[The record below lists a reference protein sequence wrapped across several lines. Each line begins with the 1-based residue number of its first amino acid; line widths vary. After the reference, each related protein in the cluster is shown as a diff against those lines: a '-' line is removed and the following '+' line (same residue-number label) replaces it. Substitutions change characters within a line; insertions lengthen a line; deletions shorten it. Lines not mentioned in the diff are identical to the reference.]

1 MHNPDSSEA
10 AAPLVGRGPLP
21 NTAANTDPSA
31 TESTTPRAI
40 GKDKKPNPL
49 LEIGITIALPALILT
64 KLSSDDRLGTVY
76 ALLLALVFPLVWGLW
91 DGLQRRKVNWMA
103 ALGVVSTMLTGAIGL
118 LALDAK
124 WLAVKEAAVPGLIG
138 VVILGSTW
146 TRTPLIRM
154 MVFNAAL
161 FDVDRVHLA
170 LASRG
175 TTDAFERR
183 LRAGTVLLAGT
194 FFFSAVANYVL
205 ARWVVTSAAGTAAF
219 NQELGHLT
227 ALSYPVIAV
236 PCMLMMMGLMYW
248 LVRGA
253 KALTGL
259 DLGDMMQGS

>member
-1 MHNPDSSEA
+1 MQHPEPTESA
-10 AAPLVGRGPLP
+10 AAMSAPAPTAGP
-21 NTAANTDPSA
+21 
-31 TESTTPRAI
+31 PRAAS
-40 GKDKKPNPL
+40 KDKKPNPL
-49 LEIGITIALPALILT
+49 IEIGITIVLPALILT
-64 KLSSDDRLGTVY
+64 KLSSADRLGTVY
-76 ALLLALVFPLVWGLW
+76 ALLLALAFPLVWGVW

-103 ALGVVSTMLTGAIGL
+103 ALGVVSTLLTGAIGL
-118 LALDAK
+118 LSLDAK

-138 VVILGSTW
+138 LVILGSTW
-146 TRTPLIRM
+146 TRTPLIRV

-170 LASRG
+170 LAERG
-175 TTDAFERR
+175 TTDAFERQ
-183 LRAGTVLLAGT
+183 LRSGTVLLAGT

-259 DLGDMMQGS
+259 DLGDMLQGG

>member
-1 MHNPDSSEA
+1 MQHPEPPDATARAAPA
-10 AAPLVGRGPLP
+10 AAPAR
-21 NTAANTDPSA
+21 
-31 TESTTPRAI
+31 TTI
-40 GKDKKPNPL
+40 KDRKPNPL
-49 LEIGITIALPALILT
+49 IEIGITIVLPALILT
-64 KLSSDDRLGTVY
+64 KLSSADRLGTVY
-76 ALLLALVFPLVWGLW
+76 ALLLALAFPLVWGLW
-91 DGLQRRKVNWMA
+91 DGYRRRKINWMA
-103 ALGVVSTMLTGAIGL
+103 GLGVVSTLLTGAIGL
-118 LALDAK
+118 LSLDAR

-138 VVILGSTW
+138 LVILGSTW
-146 TRTPLIRM
+146 TRTPLIRI

-161 FDVDRVHLA
+161 FNVDRVHLA
-170 LASRG
+170 LAERG

-194 FFFSAVANYVL
+194 FFFSSVANYLL
-205 ARWVVTSAAGTAAF
+205 ARWVVTSAAGSAAF

-259 DLGDMMQGS
+259 DLGDMLQAG

>member
-1 MHNPDSSEA
+1 MQPPDSIASAPPVSA
-10 AAPLVGRGPLP
+10 AA
-21 NTAANTDPSA
+21 ASA
-31 TESTTPRAI
+31 TPGPARPA

-64 KLSSDDRLGTVY
+64 KLSSADRLGTVY
-76 ALLLALVFPLVWGLW
+76 ALLLALAFPLVWGLW
-91 DGLQRRKVNWMA
+91 DGLQRRKINWMA
-103 ALGVVSTMLTGAIGL
+103 GLGVVSTLLTGAIGL
-118 LALDAK
+118 LSLDAK

-138 VVILGSTW
+138 LVILGSTW

-161 FDVDRVHLA
+161 FDVDRVHGA
-170 LASRG
+170 LAERG
-175 TTDAFERR
+175 NTDAFERR

-194 FFFSAVANYVL
+194 FFFSSVANYLL

-259 DLGDMMQGS
+259 DLGDMLQGG